1 MKYFRMLDDFAL
13 FKMSIMILKKKVL
26 VIYEDIILTDK
37 AINFFFFLGITMGFV
52 YK

>member
-37 AINFFFFLGITMGFV
+37 AINFFFFSGNNYGLCL
-52 YK
+52 